1 MKIVC
6 IAASFVPSNAANSI
20 QVIKVCQAFVQLGHE
35 VTLLVPG
42 NIQIPWE
49 EIKQHYGVEATFDI
63 RWVAENLIFRRY
75 DFALKAVL
83 IAQKLK
89 PDLIYTWVLQ
99 AAVLSLWQKLPTI
112 IEMHDLIKGRVGPW
126 LFRQFWKSKTPK
138 RVLSITQALKD
149 ILVSDFKPLA
159 QKEHILIGPDGVDLE
174 RYQNHISPEEA
185 RSQLKIQN
193 KFTAGYTGHFYEGRG
208 IELMFQIA
216 QAMPDVHFLWVG
228 GNPQDVNFWRERI
241 ESVEIKN
248 VTLTGFVD
256 NSKISTYQF
265 ASDIL
270 LMPYSASISVSGG
283 GNTAEIASPM
293 KMFEYMAAG
302 RAIISSDLP
311 VIHEVLDEETAIFC
325 PPGNTQ
331 AWISAIKYLRDEHEF
346 RIKIGRNAREKVVGY
361 SWKARGVHALNGFN
375 LKRNSA

>member
-99 AAVLSLWQKLPTI
+99 AAVLSLWQKVPTI
-112 IEMHDLIKGRVGPW
+112 IEMHDLVKGRVGPW

-138 RVLSITQALKD
+138 RVLAITQALKD
-149 ILVSDFKPLA
+149 ILVRDFQSLA
-159 QKEHILIGPDGVDLE
+159 QDEHILIGPDGVDLE
-174 RYQNHISPEEA
+174 RYQKHISPEEA

-228 GNPQDVNFWRERI
+228 GNPQDVNIWRERI
-241 ESVEIKN
+241 KFAELKN

-256 NSKISTYQF
+256 NSQISTYQF

-331 AWISAIKYLRDEHEF
+331 AWISAIKYLRDALEF
-346 RIKIGRNAREKVVGY
+346 RIKIGQNAREKVVGY
-361 SWKARGVHALNGFN
+361 SWKARGVNALKGIN
-375 LKRNSA
+375 LQRNSS